1 MALSAPAEG
10 DSPDIFADVKFGVQV
25 GCCRSA
31 GGNQSCSWSC
41 DNEVSGV
48 SSQDLGTLHAS

>member
-31 GGNQSCSWSC
+31 GGNQSCRWSC

-48 SSQDLGTLHAS
+48 SSQDLG